1 MISIRPSARAG
12 KYDILFRQKIFSVFF
27 LFFFMGVGM
36 RISTKGRYSLEALLY
51 LAVFQKGEYVSV
63 RDIAEYTGIS
73 DGYLEQLFI
82 PLKRAGIITSTR
94 GPNGGYLPGRNLGD
108 ISVGDVLRAVEGPL
122 EPVACLESEKCP
134 NESWCLSRNTWGEL
148 YRAIADCV
156 NSLSLA
162 DLTEIYRTIEGPEYV
177 I

>member
-1 MISIRPSARAG
+1 
-12 KYDILFRQKIFSVFF
+12 
-27 LFFFMGVGM
+27 M

-51 LAVFQKGEYVSV
+51 LAVFQSGQYISV

-82 PLKRAGIITSTR
+82 PLKKAGIITSTR
-94 GPNGGYLPGRNLGD
+94 GPNGGYLPGRKLKD

-122 EPVACLESEKCP
+122 EPVACLVSEKCP
-134 NESWCLSRNTWGEL
+134 NESWCLSRHTWDEL
-148 YRAIADCV
+148 YRTIADCV
-156 NSLSLA
+156 NSVSLA
-162 DLTEIYRTIEGPEYV
+162 DLVDSYHTIDGPEYT